1 MATTTIKLKV
11 EDENIVFTS
20 QPPVFSGDVNT
31 ISVEFEFGVNW
42 DGLTKYAVFYR
53 DIEEPYQVA
62 LESNNTCLVPH
73 EVMET
78 AGRMFIGVYGQA
90 DGKIKT
96 SEVVFYDLGTGVLA
110 GGQPSS
116 EKLNMWQQILQDMDT
131 IRETAETLNANIQT
145 AQNAATTATQAA
157 STATTKASEASNSAS
172 QASTSALQAQTYA
185 SDAEDA
191 KTGAETA
198 RDQAGI
204 KVQEAIDEMSA
215 EISASINDALS
226 PRIVESATGEAV
238 TVDDA
243 SGARLAGLKL
253 YGKSVQNITK
263 GKNLC
268 SVADIEIS
276 GSQTVSLD
284 EIPAG
289 TYTISAVVT
298 STDTDANEC
307 LMMFYYTD
315 SSTKE
320 INIGRSTG
328 TERKSVSVTFDK
340 AVNKVRVYAST
351 SHTTSSGD
359 TASVTQLQ
367 IESGSTATAYEVYTD
382 GQPSPTNPVPIE
394 SVESPTVT
402 FTGKNLIESYEG
414 MRHLN
419 GATYTV
425 DGSTIKVTGQ
435 RAYAMVSNRIDAK
448 PLRGKYLALAG
459 NREAYN
465 QLDWQTTNSTGG
477 VGYPAV
483 YKPLLVDDDIKFI
496 DVRMMVNNHNV
507 GLEQP
512 KTVTFSD
519 VGLYLT
525 DATGTADKSFV
536 PPTEWQEL
544 ATALNLYAVP
554 VESGGNYTDEDGQ
567 QWIADVADFE
577 TGKITRNVM
586 VFDVDPDNLFNF
598 NVSNE
603 AYNQVQYDLVKVD
616 DGIYIKRIYPSL
628 SNKLKK
634 SANDYV
640 NIVTCETTSN
650 DGWKGYVRAILR
662 FDKQYDTL
670 DAIKTAVGNDMVLIC
685 AIPSDTT
692 EDIPQDV
699 MQAYKNLHTNEGTT
713 NVFTDS
719 DPQAGIE
726 LEYVADT
733 KSYIDKRID
742 AIASTLIN
750 NVTGD

>member
-78 AGRMFIGVYGQA
+78 AGHMFIGVYGQA

-268 SVADIEIS
+268 SVANISITS

-315 SSTKE
+315 SNTKE

-328 TERKSVSVTFDK
+328 DTRVSVSVKFDK
-340 AVNKVRVYAST
+340 PVNKVRVYAST
-351 SHTTSSGD
+351 AHGTSSGD
-359 TASVTQLQ
+359 TASVSDLQ
-367 IESGSTATAYEVYTD
+367 IESGSTATAYEAYTD
-382 GQPSPTNPVPIE
+382 GTPSPETPVPIE
-394 SVESPTVT
+394 SVESPTVKVYGENLVNVGERTHESSGVT
-402 FTGKNLIESYEG
+402 FTAKDGAVQVSGTATAESSLTTKIPFLPKGTYFVSGGKGNILVRLAYRKTGEPYKYAMSGTSVTIDDEDTFLFQVYVNGGETANDTVYPMLIRGESALPFVQYTEQTLAT
-414 MRHLN
+414 HLN
-419 GATYTV
+419 
-425 DGSTIKVTGQ
+425 
-435 RAYAMVSNRIDAK
+435 
-448 PLRGKYLALAG
+448 
-459 NREAYN
+459 
-465 QLDWQTTNSTGG
+465 
-477 VGYPAV
+477 
-483 YKPLLVDDDIKFI
+483 
-496 DVRMMVNNHNV
+496 
-507 GLEQP
+507 
-512 KTVTFSD
+512 
-519 VGLYLT
+519 
-525 DATGTADKSFV
+525 
-536 PPTEWQEL
+536 
-544 ATALNLYAVP
+544 LNAVP
-554 VESGGNYTDEDGQ
+554 VSSGGNYTDEDGQ
-567 QWIADVADFE
+567 MWLSDVADFE
-577 TGKITRNVM
+577 TGKIDRSRVM
-586 VFDVDPDNLFNF
+586 KFDIDPDNLINF
-598 NVSNE
+598 NTRAESYNE
-603 AYNQVQYDLVKVD
+603 AQYVLVKVD
-616 DGIYIKRIYPSL
+616 DRNYKRRSFAVL
-628 SNKLKK
+628 SNKFRAVTSSDDL
-634 SANDYV
+634 V
-640 NIVTCETTSN
+640 NTIACLTIETTGW
-650 DGWKGYVRAILR
+650 DGYARAVFR
-662 FDKQYDTL
+662 FDKQYNTL
-670 DAIKTAVGNDMVLIC
+670 DDVKQAIGNDTVVIC
-685 AIPSDTT
+685 AIDSDAI
-692 EDIPQDV
+692 EDIPANI

-742 AIASTLIN
+742 AIATQMLNSI
-750 NVTGD
+750 TGE